1 MLCSRPAMMR
11 KFKTEREH
19 ASPLGTSMVAQCVPN
34 QTCSSL
40 SFVLR
45 GTRFSQSALASVWG
59 QDLVERAANRHRYGA
74 KFLTPGGMSLLH
86 RKQEHHRDRCPPR
99 SRYTSRA
106 GTEGSTPDSRS
117 LTRIVLRTLLYEYA
131 FQLPQS
137 LLRSKLRSL
146 SAASQKVT
154 SQTYCLSNFYGLW
167 LAGVEEARIRKVAYP
182 DELGLGCVRLEPDG
196 ADVALVRARGHL
208 GQFRTQKL
216 V

>member
-1 MLCSRPAMMR
+1 MCPIRLAPAS
-11 KFKTEREH
+11 H
-19 ASPLGTSMVAQCVPN
+19 L
-34 QTCSSL
+34 SSE
-40 SFVLR
+40 V
-45 GTRFSQSALASVWG
+45 
-59 QDLVERAANRHRYGA
+59 QDSANRPWHRYGA
-74 KFLTPGGMSLLH
+74 KISLNVQRIGTGMEQNFLPPRGMSLLH